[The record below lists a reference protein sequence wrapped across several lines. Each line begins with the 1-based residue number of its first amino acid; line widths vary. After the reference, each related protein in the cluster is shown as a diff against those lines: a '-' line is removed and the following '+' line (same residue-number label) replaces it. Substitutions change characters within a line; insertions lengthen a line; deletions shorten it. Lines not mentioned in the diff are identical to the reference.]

1 MNKAIKRI
9 VNKDI
14 KSIEHNKLNEQ
25 GIFIEFNEENLL
37 NAKALIIGPI
47 DSLYEGGY
55 LFFNIDFPKNYPYS
69 PPDVSYVPV
78 NKIRIHPNL
87 YSSGHKSGLGKVCLS
102 ILGTWSGPQWT
113 TIMDISTVLLSLQS
127 ILDNDPLLN
136 EPGFHRKNKHQL
148 NIINNYNEVIFYE
161 NINSLIIKNYSNIPN
176 DFIMF
181 KDIIIDNFYK
191 NYKNIFNRI
200 IKKCKV
206 HKNKMNI
213 MVSVYRINYI
223 IDYDE
228 LLNIYLLF
236 CNKLN
241 LNLNINFNNIKFEN
255 T

>member
-1 MNKAIKRI
+1 MKAALKRI
-9 VNKDI
+9 INIDMKRVKEANL
-14 KSIEHNKLNEQ
+14 SEQ
-25 GIFIEFNEENLL
+25 GIFIEFNEEDMFK
-37 NAKALIIGPI
+37 AKAMIIGPKDTI
-47 DSLYEGGY
+47 YDNAY
-55 LFFNIDFPKNYPYS
+55 LFFSIDFPKKYPYE
-69 PPDVSYVPV
+69 PPTLTYKPQ
-78 NKIRIHPNL
+78 NRIRIHPNI
-87 YSSGHKSGLGKVCLS
+87 YVNGKVCLS

-176 DFIMF
+176 DFLMF
-181 KDIIIDNFYK
+181 KDIIIDNFNK
-191 NYKNIFNRI
+191 NYINIFNRI

-213 MVSVYRINYI
+213 MVSIYRINYI

-241 LNLNINFNNIKFEN
+241 LNIINNNIKFEN

>member
-1 MNKAIKRI
+1 MTKAIKRI

-37 NAKALIIGPI
+37 NAKALIIGPT

-87 YSSGHKSGLGKVCLS
+87 YTSGHKSGLGKVCLS

-113 TIMDISTVLLSLQS
+113 TVMDVSTVLLSLQS

-181 KDIIIDNFYK
+181 KDIIIDNFNK
-191 NYKNIFNRI
+191 NYQNIFNRI

-206 HKNKMNI
+206 QKNIMNI
-213 MVSVYRINYI
+213 MVSIYRINYI
-223 IDYDE
+223 IDYDK

-241 LNLNINFNNIKFEN
+241 LNIINNNIKFEN